1 MNSLPA
7 ETHLLPQ
14 SLVRMISIA
23 SAEPLPFLQLAEEE
37 FDTGYALDFVIYCC
51 PLRPALGLD
60 CFRASG
66 L

>member
-1 MNSLPA
+1 
-7 ETHLLPQ
+7 
-14 SLVRMISIA
+14 MISIA

-37 FDTGYALDFVIYCC
+37 FDTGYALDFVICCC